1 MEITFLGAGI
11 VPHLRTLTDLV
22 ALQLGE
28 HGQNTNHGT
37 AKRGAGVKVFQHR
50 NKCNLI
56 FQKDILNDIEG
67 IFL

>member
-56 FQKDILNDIEG
+56 F
-67 IFL
+67 